1 MSVSMQVAYPINNDT
16 SFDLDYYIKNHL
28 AIIRENWSDHIQQM
42 IVTKGTS
49 GGKDVP
55 SPYYAIATV
64 IFENGDE
71 MRAAMKKG
79 GPVFNDIGNYYNI
92 NPIMMLGEVVG

>member
-1 MSVSMQVAYPINNDT
+1 MAVSMQVAYPINDDT
-16 SFDLDYYIKNHL
+16 NFDLDYYIKDHL
-28 AIIRENWSDHIQQM
+28 AIIKKNWSEHIQQM

-64 IFENGDE
+64 IFENAE
-71 MRAAMKKG
+71 EKRSFRKMYIFVCKMRFFATENCPKK
-79 GPVFNDIGNYYNI
+79 
-92 NPIMMLGEVVG
+92 MLV

>member
-1 MSVSMQVAYPINNDT
+1 MAVSMQVAYPMSDETN
-16 SFDLDYYIKNHL
+16 FDIEYYVKNHL
-28 AIIRENWSDHIQQM
+28 AIIKENWSDYIQQM

-64 IFENGDE
+64 IFESNDE
-71 MRAAMKKG
+71 MRAAMQKG
-79 GPVFNDIGNYYNI
+79 GPVFKDIANYYNK

>member
-1 MSVSMQVAYPINNDT
+1 MAVSMQVAYPITDDT
-16 SFDLDYYIKNHL
+16 KFDHDYYVDGHL
-28 AIIRENWSDHIQQM
+28 AIIKENWSDHITQM

-55 SPYYAIATV
+55 SPYYAIATI
-64 IFENGDE
+64 IFENNEE

-79 GPVFNDIGNYYNI
+79 GPVFKDIGNYYNAS
-92 NPIMMLGEVVG
+92 PIMMLGEVVG

>member
-1 MSVSMQVAYPINNDT
+1 MQVAYPINDNT
-16 SFDLDYYIKNHL
+16 TFDLDYYVKNHL
-28 AIIRENWSDHIQQM
+28 AIIRENWSEYIKQI

-64 IFENGDE
+64 IFENSDE

-92 NPIMMLGEVVG
+92 SPILMLGEVVG

>member
-1 MSVSMQVAYPINNDT
+1 MAVSMQVAYPINDNT
-16 SFDLDYYIKNHL
+16 SFDLDYYVKNHL
-28 AIIRENWSDHIQQM
+28 AIIREHWSEHIQQM

-64 IFENGDE
+64 IFESSDE

>member
-1 MSVSMQVAYPINNDT
+1 MAVSMQVVYPINDDT
-16 SFDLDYYIKNHL
+16 NFDIDYYVKNHL
-28 AIIRENWSDHIQQM
+28 AIIEEHWSEHIQQM

-64 IFENGDE
+64 IFENNDE
-71 MRAAMKKG
+71 MRSAMKKG
-79 GPVFNDIGNYYNI
+79 SPVFKDIGNYYNT
-92 NPIMMLGEVVG
+92 NPVMMLGEVVG

>member
-1 MSVSMQVAYPINNDT
+1 MAVSMQVAYPINDNT
-16 SFDLDYYIKNHL
+16 TFDLDYYVKNHL
-28 AIIRENWSDHIQQM
+28 AIIRENWSEYIKQI

-64 IFENGDE
+64 IFENSDE

-92 NPIMMLGEVVG
+92 SPILMLGEVVG

>member
-1 MSVSMQVAYPINNDT
+1 MAVSMQVAYPINDGT
-16 SFDLDYYIKNHL
+16 SFDLDYYVKNHL
-28 AIIRENWSDHIQQM
+28 AIIREHWSEHIQHM

-64 IFENGDE
+64 IFENSDE
-71 MRAAMKKG
+71 MKTAMKKG
-79 GPVFNDIGNYYNI
+79 APVFKDISNYYNTS
-92 NPIMMLGEVVG
+92 PVMMLGEVVG